1 MKCGEL
7 LGRDGWTDSLLGS
20 PHSLSWVLCLN
31 TPSSKRLFQ
40 NQHLICKLLFCFQ
53 TPLRPFRCL
62 QFTAVELEPGPTQA
76 RIYISTT
83 LGGLLPG

>member
-1 MKCGEL
+1 MDRQPVGFSTRPFVGSLPQYPEL
-7 LGRDGWTDSLLGS
+7 EKTI
-20 PHSLSWVLCLN
+20 
-31 TPSSKRLFQ
+31 SK